1 MRDNG
6 AVIVRGEVLEV
17 EHKSG
22 NKNGKDWA
30 FDVLFVQTGRSVSEV
45 RWDGSSDSLGGVPKE
60 GDRINVEV
68 LLDVFNGRQQIE
80 AKRHVP
86 GGSRAA
92 SPSAAA

>member
-6 AVIVRGEVLEV
+6 AVTVRGEVLEV
-17 EHKSG
+17 ENKSG

-30 FDVLFVQTGRSVSEV
+30 FTVLYVQTGRTVSEV
-45 RWDGSSDSLGGVPKE
+45 RWGDVDNLGPAPKE
-60 GDRINVEV
+60 GDRITVEV

-86 GGSRAA
+86 NGSRAA
-92 SPSAAA
+92 APAA